1 MKSINNYFGRVSKD
15 ISSAAN
21 IAEALTLAGLNF
33 DVQTE
38 AVRDIRGNII
48 PDTFNVARVD
58 NGESLG
64 VNGARYTPVQT
75 SKAFAYMDDLAKQ
88 TPLTYHRGGM
98 LKGGRFFVSVEF
110 EQLDLSGDKV
120 SAFGV
125 FLSSFDGTW
134 ANRMVSVFNRLA
146 CMNICGYTLRDK
158 SSGNVGLAAKHTENV
173 EIKLDTLTATIAAR
187 QARQEAAFRK
197 LQSEK
202 ATLQD
207 MTDFAAKLFPNEST
221 QAKNSREKLI
231 SLFSD
236 ARLGQFGQTRWDM
249 WNSVTSFSTHE
260 STTRNTNRASADENA
275 FDALVSGK
283 SLPNRAA
290 ELLLA

>member
-1 MKSINNYFGRVSKD
+1 MATIQNFFGKVGKPLDGASD
-15 ISSAAN
+15 IS
-21 IAEALTLAGLNF
+21 EAIKLAGLNF
-33 DVQTE
+33 DVQSE

-48 PDTFNVARVD
+48 PDTFNIARVD

-110 EQLDLSGDKV
+110 DKLDLSGDKV

-146 CMNICGYTLRDK
+146 CMNICGYMLRDR
-158 SSGNVGLAAKHTENV
+158 GNGNMGLAAKHTENV
-173 EIKLDTLTATIAAR
+173 EVKLDSLVSTIAM
-187 QARQEAAFRK
+187 QQSRQEAMFRK
-197 LQSEK
+197 WQSEK
-202 ATLQD
+202 ATLAD
-207 MTDFAAKLFPNEST
+207 MEAFAAKLFPKEST
-221 QAKNSREKLI
+221 QAKNARERVVE
-231 SLFSD
+231 LFSD
-236 ARLGQFGQTRWDM
+236 SRLSQFGQTRWDIF
-249 WNSVTSFSTHE
+249 NAVSAYTSHE
-260 STTRNTNRASADENA
+260 NTTRQTVRASADENA

-283 SLPNRAA
+283 SLTNRAA
-290 ELLLA
+290 ELLMA

>member
-1 MKSINNYFGRVSKD
+1 MKSVNNYFGRCGKD
-15 ISSAAN
+15 ISAASN
-21 IAEALTLAGLNF
+21 IGEAISFAGLNF
-33 DVQTE
+33 DVQSE

-48 PDTFNVARVD
+48 PDTFNIARVD

-146 CMNICGYTLRDK
+146 CMNICGYTLREK
-158 SSGNVGLAAKHTENV
+158 GNGNMGLAAKHTENV
-173 EIKLDTLTATIAAR
+173 EIKLDTLVSTIAMK
-187 QARQEAAFRK
+187 QARQIAAFEAMQK
-197 LQSEK
+197 AKFTVSEME
-202 ATLQD
+202 A
-207 MTDFAAKLFPNEST
+207 FAAKLFPNESP
-221 QAKNSREKLI
+221 QANNARDKLV
-231 SLFSD
+231 SLFTD
-236 ARLGQFGQTRWDM
+236 ARFGHFGQTKWDAF
-249 WNSVTSFSTHE
+249 NATTALETHE
-260 STTRNTNRASADENA
+260 STRRQTVRASADENA
-275 FDALVSGK
+275 FDALVSAK
-283 SLPNRAA
+283 SLSNRAA
-290 ELLLA
+290 ELLTA